1 MPCFMPIDGSL
12 QEVDDSIYDAMVQ
25 ALHQETA
32 PPAKKGRIN
41 PDGSYNKRPLDENYS
56 KKYYQDNLT
65 TPFTCPD
72 CKRVI
77 SSKSNLSKHRQTK
90 ICKRYSSNSC

>member
-1 MPCFMPIDGSL
+1 MPYYMPIDGSL
-12 QEVDDSIYDAMVQ
+12 QEVNDNIFDAMVQ

-41 PDGSYNKRPLDENYS
+41 PDGSCNKRPLDEDYLKNN
-56 KKYYQDNLT
+56 YQDNLT

-72 CKRVI
+72 CLQGHFIQIQPV
-77 SSKSNLSKHRQTK
+77 QTPQK
-90 ICKRYSSNSC
+90 PNM

>member
-12 QEVDDSIYDAMVQ
+12 QEVDDSINDAMVQ

-41 PDGSYNKRPLDENYS
+41 PDGSYNKIPLDENYF
-56 KKYYQDNLT
+56 KKYYEQKT
-65 TPFTCPD
+65 H
-72 CKRVI
+72 I
-77 SSKSNLSKHRQTK
+77 SCICDVCGKELSCKSNLAKHKKTK
-90 ICKRYSSNSC
+90 RCKNSNI